1 MGVKVTNNA
10 FGTLSAGIN
19 TTVTTVT
26 LDSGQGARFPSL
38 GAGEYFYG
46 TLIDTSNNIEIV
58 KVTARST
65 DSMTVVRGQ
74 DNTTAGSYAI
84 GDRFELRPV
93 AALFEDIIDNANVD
107 GISSASTSGTAI
119 TIDSSNNVGI
129 NEGTPEHELHVS
141 GTQMITNASESSF
154 LILHSTSADQQVDV
168 KYDHKDSTGFGG
180 NGSITFEHS
189 SAGTTDTMTV
199 RADQFSADH
208 YRVGSDKSKMV
219 LQVLA
224 IDSATA
230 TNITNT
236 AWNAITGSLRQVT
249 VKKAG
254 TMRQYFCIIPGEIDS
269 NAGNVF
275 ARVYKR
281 IGSGSWTAFSTI
293 TNFNFPVGVSNGTVN
308 SSIHVLDT
316 TSHAAGTVL
325 EYRVYVKVQ
334 NTSAGLELGQ
344 NNLSGN
350 TPGNNNI
357 QGYLIE
363 YDHS

>member
-10 FGTLSAGIN
+10 FGTLSAAIN
-19 TTVTTVT
+19 TTATTIT
-26 LDSGQGARFPSL
+26 LDSGQGARFPTL
-38 GAGEYFYG
+38 GASDYFFG
-46 TLIDTSNNIEIV
+46 TIVDTSNNLEIV

-65 DSMTVVRGQ
+65 DSLTVVRGQ
-74 DNTTAGSYAI
+74 DGTTATAFAI
-84 GDRFELRPV
+84 GDRFELRPT

-154 LILHSTSADQQVDV
+154 LVLHSTTADQQVDI
-168 KYDHKDSTGFGG
+168 KYDHKDSTSYGG
-180 NGSITFEHS
+180 NGIVTFEHS
-189 SAGTTDTMTV
+189 AAGTVDTMTV

-224 IDSATA
+224 IDSSTS

-236 AWNAITGSLRQVT
+236 SWNSISGSFIQVT

-269 NAGNVF
+269 DAGNVF
-275 ARVYKR
+275 ARVYKK

-293 TNFNFPVGVSNGTVN
+293 TNFNFTGAGNGTVN

-325 EYRVYVKVQ
+325 QYRVYVRVQ
-334 NTSAGLELGQ
+334 KSSSGLELGQ

-350 TPGNNNI
+350 TPANNNI